1 MDRTPG
7 RGRQP
12 MNNLRKAR
20 GAEKQPQVARATGI
34 TVPDLSRYECGRN
47 NPTQWQMQSL
57 CKHYKEPA
65 DKLLTRDEWDYSLTC
80 PMTRKDKRKAGRGT
94 GIRKITS
101 RVTERLA
108 SRIHEQ
114 CEADGLT
121 LAQWLAICADIYERR
136 ERKRSLQSCAQHIS
150 CGALTSSGGCSCS
163 QSADT

>member
-1 MDRTPG
+1 
-7 RGRQP
+7 

-20 GAEKQPQVARATGI
+20 GAETQPQVARATGI
-34 TVPDLSRYECGRN
+34 TVPDLSRYECGRS
-47 NPTQWQMQSL
+47 NPTPDQMRAI
-57 CKHYKEPA
+57 CDHYGVTV
-65 DKLLTRDEWDYSLTC
+65 DKLLTRDEWNYRLTC

-136 ERKRSLQSCAQHIS
+136 ERQRSLQSCAQHIS
-150 CGALTSSGGCSCS
+150 CGARTLSGGCSCS

>member
-1 MDRTPG
+1 
-7 RGRQP
+7 

-20 GAEKQPQVARATGI
+20 GAETQPQVARATGI
-34 TVPDLSRYECGRN
+34 TVPDLSRYECGRS
-47 NPTQWQMQSL
+47 NPTPGQMRAI
-57 CKHYKEPA
+57 CDHYGVTV
-65 DKLLTRDEWDYSLTC
+65 DKLLTPDEWNYRLTC

-121 LAQWLAICADIYERR
+121 LAQWLGVCAILYD
-136 ERKRSLQSCAQHIS
+136 SLQRR
-150 CGALTSSGGCSCS
+150 GRKCS
-163 QSADT
+163 